1 MPLQQVTYN
10 DISQPLA
17 IAPGAVENYM
27 SAQGSSFG
35 FRNRIINGA
44 MVFDQRNAGGSV
56 SNPNS
61 YIIDRWLVETSN
73 SSTTAQQVT
82 DAPPGFTKSL
92 KFVTTTGTSIVSGSY
107 CDVTQKI
114 EGYNVADF
122 GFGTSSASTFTVSFW
137 VKSSITGVF
146 GITLRMENGPPYT
159 GYFTTYTINNSN
171 TWQYVTITVPGNSA
185 TAFGSTTNGI
195 ALSLNFMLGAGS
207 TYTASTANTWGAY
220 GVTGY
225 GQLSSATGSNAVF
238 TTTGATWQ
246 VTGVQLE
253 RGSTASAFE
262 YRDIGR
268 ELQMCQR
275 YFEMSFSQG
284 TAPANAIGN
293 PWYSGAT
300 PNIVYSQNI
309 LFTAVKRA
317 GPTITFYRGTGHTTN
332 GQWAYYNG
340 SAWVTASTSTGAI
353 TTQSFSVGISSN
365 IGTQYGYVVEGN
377 WTASAEL

>member
-17 IAPGAVENYM
+17 IAPSAVENYM

-146 GITLRMENGPPYT
+146 GITLRMENGPPYA

-253 RGSTASAFE
+253 KGPTASAFE
-262 YRDIGR
+262 YRDYTR

-275 YFEMSFSQG
+275 YFESSADLGSSIPSGQCSSF
-284 TAPANAIGN
+284 AN
-293 PWYSGAT
+293 SGSNT
-300 PNIVYSQNI
+300 TGYIQDQRYYQVQ
-309 LFTAVKRA
+309 KRA
-317 GPTITFYRGTGHTTN
+317 TPTITFWDNAGTSGVLTRNTPGSGSSN
-332 GQWAYYNG
+332 GQSGSTQQITTKVFQIYSSG
-340 SAWVTASTSTGAI
+340 SAN
-353 TTQSFSVGISSN
+353 FSGLLYYW
-365 IGTQYGYVVEGN
+365 Q
-377 WTASAEL
+377 ASAEL